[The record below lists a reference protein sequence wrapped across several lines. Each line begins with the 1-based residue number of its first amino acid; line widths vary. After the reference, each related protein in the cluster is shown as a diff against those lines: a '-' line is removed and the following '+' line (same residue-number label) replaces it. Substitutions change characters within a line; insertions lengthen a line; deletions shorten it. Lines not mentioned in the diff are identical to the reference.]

1 MSALRDFTPARV
13 GLRRAGNAMATTEL
27 LDFQL
32 AHALARDA
40 VKAVLEVS
48 GVVQELREQGREAIV
63 LSSAAKDR
71 AEYLKRPD
79 LGRRLSDAARAE
91 MSTAGAP
98 PQLVIV
104 IADGLSALAVERHA
118 VKLLASLRLSLAV
131 PVAVATL
138 ARVAIADEIGER
150 LGADM
155 ALILIGERP
164 GLSAPDSLGA
174 YLTWAPRVGRTDAE
188 RYCVSNIRTD
198 GLSYEQA
205 AARLLFLMN
214 QVRVTGICGTGTGL
228 RLQPLIEKKAAEAK
242 QSENRCD

>member
-13 GLRRAGNAMATTEL
+13 GLRRAGNAIATSEL

-40 VKAVLEVS
+40 VEAVLEVS
-48 GVVQELREQGREAIV
+48 GLVQELREQGREAIV

-71 AEYLKRPD
+71 SEYLKRPD
-79 LGRRLSDAARAE
+79 LGRRLSDAAILE
-91 MSTAGAP
+91 LN
-98 PQLVIV
+98 PQGEQPELVLVIG
-104 IADGLSALAVERHA
+104 DGLSALAVERHA
-118 VKLLASLRLSLAV
+118 VKLLASLRLSLEV
-131 PVAVATL
+131 PVVVVTH
-138 ARVAIADEIGER
+138 ARVAVADEIGER
-150 LGADM
+150 MGAAM

-188 RYCVSNIRTD
+188 RYCVSNIRTG
-198 GLSYEQA
+198 GLTYEQA

-214 QVRVTGICGTGTGL
+214 QVRTTGICGTGTGS
-228 RLQPLIEKKAAEAK
+228 RLQPLIE
-242 QSENRCD
+242 